1 MNPTYMLFF
10 GIFAVIA
17 YFILTD
23 ESAAAFFYYT
33 VKLAKVYFRRQ
44 IWWLTNNPRNPV
56 VKYLIYRRSL
66 KLSERLIE
74 KINKSNEA

>member
-10 GIFAVIA
+10 GIFAVVA
-17 YFILTD
+17 YLIFTD
-23 ESAAAFFYYT
+23 ESVAAFFYYT
-33 VKLAKVYFRRQ
+33 VKLVKVYFRRQ

>member
-10 GIFAVIA
+10 GIFAVVA
-17 YFILTD
+17 YLIFID
-23 ESAAAFFYYT
+23 ESVAAFFYYT
-33 VKLAKVYFRRQ
+33 VKLVKVYFRRQ

>member
-1 MNPTYMLFF
+1 MNSSYMLFF
-10 GIFAVIA
+10 GIFAVVA